1 MSFCYFLQ
9 AHYLK
14 RIFIKGLNILEVK
27 YVSGVGAESYRF
39 DVNLEIAQ
47 VMTAKFN
54 QCNVKDLTTDMFQ
67 FAIASGV
74 PGSMSGAVIVPG
86 IGLVPGWIAGAA
98 TDATGAAF
106 TYGLTCWW

>member
-54 QCNVKDLTTDMFQ
+54 PCNVKDLTTDMFQ

-86 IGLVPGWIAGAA
+86 IGLVPGWIVGAA

>member
-67 FAIASGV
+67 SVIASGV

-86 IGLVPGWIAGAA
+86 IGLVPGWIVGAA

>member
-1 MSFCYFLQ
+1 
-9 AHYLK
+9 
-14 RIFIKGLNILEVK
+14 
-27 YVSGVGAESYRF
+27 
-39 DVNLEIAQ
+39 
-47 VMTAKFN
+47 MTAKFN

-74 PGSMSGAVIVPG
+74 LGSMSGAVMVPG

-98 TDATGAAF
+98 TGATGAAF

>member
-1 MSFCYFLQ
+1 MSFCYFFQ

-86 IGLVPGWIAGAA
+86 IGLVPGWIVGAA

>member
-14 RIFIKGLNILEVK
+14 RISIKGLNILEVK

-86 IGLVPGWIAGAA
+86 IGLVPGWIVGAA

>member
-86 IGLVPGWIAGAA
+86 IGLVPGWIVGAA